1 MKLGGVVDDRS
12 KSPTLRS
19 ALAAIGLSVVAIGCG
34 SIASNPSGSST
45 SSTSDAITVVDTVVD
60 TARASAA
67 TSVAPTKTTA
77 TVPAVR
83 PAAPAAVAA
92 MVLTANWGNP
102 VDVKFTCDGK
112 DVTMFSWTEPPAG
125 TTSKQQ
131 HSRPAFCRR
140 RFVVDAMRCAAGLS
154 GGDRR
159 GRRVHS
165 RVTRA

>member
-67 TSVAPTKTTA
+67 TSVARTKRPRRCLPSGPQLRRPSLRWSSRPTGAIRSTSSSRATA
-77 TVPAVR
+77 RMSRCSAGPSRRPARPQSNNTRVR
-83 PAAPAAVAA
+83 P
-92 MVLTANWGNP
+92 
-102 VDVKFTCDGK
+102 
-112 DVTMFSWTEPPAG
+112 S
-125 TTSKQQ
+125 
-131 HSRPAFCRR
+131 
-140 RFVVDAMRCAAGLS
+140 VDADSSLTRCDARRAS
-154 GGDRR
+154 RAVIAEVGGFIL
-159 GRRVHS
+159 G
-165 RVTRA
+165 